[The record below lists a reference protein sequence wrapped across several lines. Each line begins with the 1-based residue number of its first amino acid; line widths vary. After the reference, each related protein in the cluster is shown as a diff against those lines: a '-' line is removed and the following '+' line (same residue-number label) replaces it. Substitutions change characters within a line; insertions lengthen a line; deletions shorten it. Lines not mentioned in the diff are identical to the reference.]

1 MKRHLFNLILV
12 AGAIIFMGCQTAPK
26 VIAEL
31 TDYYPARQADSVMVF
46 EQGDQVPAEA
56 KVIGTVKVTD
66 GGMTPTYNCLYGNML
81 SLAVKKTAES
91 GGNALRIDQHKE
103 PSVWTSSCHRIWGS
117 MLLLPDSLVNVDA
130 VSAIQKAE
138 LNNDTELANMTREHI
153 SRYERTIN
161 NPKNIFNANFGY
173 GIVTSKIVTDRREY
187 KNKGGFSADL
197 FYQHFW
203 TLLGVGADFNYFHT
217 SFDEGYDMDL
227 LYIGPSGA
235 LGLKLGEKWRFDI
248 TLSLGYGN
256 YKESKWGL
264 SYSEGGF
271 AAKSGMNL
279 EYMCTKSIGIGI
291 RINAFS
297 MALNKPDGFKIDKND
312 FYGIRRTD
320 ILGGLRFYF

>member
-12 AGAIIFMGCQTAPK
+12 AGAIIFTGCQTAPK

-31 TDYYPARQADSVMVF
+31 TDYYPARQADSVMVY
-46 EQGDQVPAEA
+46 ELGDQVPAEA

-235 LGLKLGEKWRFDI
+235 LGLKLGEKWRFDV

>member
-161 NPKNIFNANFGY
+161 NPKNIFHANFGY

-217 SFDEGYDMDL
+217 SFDEDYDMDL